1 MCAMDLGL
9 LNNILENSLAQ
20 SKNLRPRNYHFKPST
35 LFYGGARAGK
45 ISTALLHASTYK
57 RPVFV
62 DGTDA
67 RLNLAQLAKALP
79 LFCQDK
85 GVDLLI
91 LKHPPLDF
99 PLLNNLPTFITQST
113 PKNTPKGFKTEA
125 ILPLNFAEFVALHK
139 KEPSTLLARF
149 LKEGNLPELLFC
161 PASEIAL
168 KKQALYALAFKDKAP
183 LFKALLPYQAR
194 SLSTH
199 HLYTQLKKTLKISK
213 DSLYAF
219 IAFLQESQ
227 TLLSLASLK
236 ATRPKLYFYDFSLPY
251 AFSYTHPLPPVFEN
265 MLALELIRHF
275 GVSKIACHF
284 NAFLAA
290 NRHLCI
296 PSPFPTPEQLKHTL
310 PLLLKG
316 MAANVQVW
324 IVTINTALKGT
335 CGKHAWQACGF
346 GDFCLQVLPTL

>member
-1 MCAMDLGL
+1 MLDS
-9 LNNILENSLAQ
+9 ILENPLQA
-20 SKNLRPRNYHFKPST
+20 KNLKPREVPIQPNS
-35 LFYGGARAGK
+35 LLYGGVKAGK
-45 ISTALLHASTYK
+45 SSLALLHAAAYK

-62 DGTDA
+62 DGTDE
-67 RLNLAQLAKALP
+67 RLNLAELFKALP
-79 LFCQDK
+79 AFCQDK
-85 GVDLLI
+85 DVDLLI
-91 LKHPPLDF
+91 IKHPSLALPPLSV
-99 PLLNNLPTFITQST
+99 PTILTQST
-113 PKNTPKGFKTEA
+113 PAGAPKGFHTQA

-227 TLLSLASLK
+227 TLLSLVSLK

-296 PSPFPTPEQLKHTL
+296 PSPFPTPEQLKHAL

>member
-1 MCAMDLGL
+1 MDLGL
-9 LNNILENSLAQ
+9 LNNILENSLTQ
-20 SKNLRPRNYHFKPST
+20 GKSLKPRNIPVTPST
-35 LFYGGARAGK
+35 LFYGGPKAGK
-45 ISTALLHASTYK
+45 SSIALLNAAAHK

-62 DGTDA
+62 DCTDV
-67 RLNLAQLAKALP
+67 RLSLAELAKALP

-91 LKHPPLDF
+91 LKHPPKDF
-99 PLLNNLPTFITQST
+99 PLLNLPTFLTQST
-113 PKNTPKGFKTEA
+113 PKNAPKGFKIQA
-125 ILPLNFAEFVALHK
+125 ILPLSFAEFVRFLK

-161 PASEIAL
+161 PTSEIAL
-168 KKQALYALAFKDKAP
+168 KKQALCALAFKDKTP

-213 DSLYAF
+213 DHLYAF
-219 IAFLQESQ
+219 IAFLQESH

-265 MLALELIRHF
+265 MLALELIHHF
-275 GVSKIACHF
+275 GASQIFCHS

-296 PSPFPTPEQLKHTL
+296 PSPFPTLEQLEHAL

-316 MAANVQVW
+316 MPGPLDVW

-346 GDFCLQVLPTL
+346 GDFCLQVLPAL

>member
-1 MCAMDLGL
+1 MDLGL
-9 LNNILENSLAQ
+9 LNNILENSLTQ
-20 SKNLRPRNYHFKPST
+20 SKNLKPRNMQATPST
-35 LFYGGARAGK
+35 LLYGGAKAGK
-45 ISTALLHASTYK
+45 SSIAILNAAAYK

-62 DGTDA
+62 DCTDE
-67 RLNLAQLAKALP
+67 RLHLAELFKVLP
-79 LFCQDK
+79 AFCQDK
-85 GVDLLI
+85 SVDLLI
-91 LKHPPLDF
+91 LKHPPKDF
-99 PLLNNLPTFITQST
+99 PLLNLPTFITQST
-113 PKNTPKGFKTEA
+113 PKNAPKGFKTQP
-125 ILPLNFAEFVALHK
+125 ILPLSFAEFIRFHK

-168 KKQALYALAFKDKAP
+168 KKQALYALTFKDKAP
-183 LFKALLPYQAR
+183 LFKALLPYQTR

-227 TLLSLASLK
+227 TLLSLPSPN
-236 ATRPKLYFYDFSLPY
+236 RPKLYFYAFSLPY
-251 AFSYTHPLPPVFEN
+251 AFSHTHPLPPVFEN
-265 MLALELIRHF
+265 MLALELIHNF
-275 GVSKIACHF
+275 GMSKISCHF
-284 NAFLAA
+284 NAFLVDH
-290 NRHLCI
+290 RHLCI
-296 PSPFPTPEQLKHTL
+296 PSPFPTLEQLNHTL

-316 MAANVQVW
+316 VATNIGVW

-335 CGKHAWQACGF
+335 CGKHAWQAHGF

>member
-1 MCAMDLGL
+1 MLES
-9 LNNILENSLAQ
+9 ILENPLQA
-20 SKNLRPRNYHFKPST
+20 KNLKPREIPIKPNA
-35 LFYGGARAGK
+35 LLYGGAKAGK
-45 ISTALLHASTYK
+45 SSLALLHAATYK
-57 RPVFV
+57 RPMFV
-62 DGTDA
+62 DCTDE
-67 RLNLAQLAKALP
+67 RLNLAELFKALP
-79 LFCQDK
+79 TFCQAK
-85 GVDLLI
+85 SVDLLI
-91 LKHPPLDF
+91 LKHPPKDF
-99 PLLNNLPTFITQST
+99 PLLNLPTFLTQST

-161 PASEIAL
+161 PPNEIAL
-168 KKQALYALAFKDKAP
+168 KKQALCALAFKDKTP

-213 DSLYAF
+213 DHLYAF

-275 GVSKIACHF
+275 GMSQISCHS
-284 NAFLAA
+284 NAFLVDGT
-290 NRHLCI
+290 HLCL
-296 PSPFPTPEQLKHTL
+296 PSPFPTLEQLEHTL

-316 MAANVQVW
+316 VAGGLKVW
-324 IVTINTALKGT
+324 VVTINTALKG
-335 CGKHAWQACGF
+335 ACGGHQWEALGF
-346 GDFCLQVLPTL
+346 VQFCLQVLPTL

>member
-9 LNNILENSLAQ
+9 LNNILENSAQ

-99 PLLNNLPTFITQST
+99 PLLNLPTFITQST

-161 PASEIAL
+161 PAGEIAL
-168 KKQALYALAFKDKAP
+168 KKQALCALAFKDKTP

-213 DSLYAF
+213 DHLYAF

-227 TLLSLASLK
+227 TLISLPSQA
-236 ATRPKLYFYDFSLPY
+236 RPKLYFYDFSLPY

-275 GVSKIACHF
+275 GMSQISCHS
-284 NAFLAA
+284 NAFLVDGT
-290 NRHLCI
+290 HLCI
-296 PSPFPTPEQLKHTL
+296 PSPFPTLEQLEHTL

-316 MAANVQVW
+316 VAGGLKVW
-324 IVTINTALKGT
+324 VVTINTALKG
-335 CGKHAWQACGF
+335 ACGGHQWEALGF
-346 GDFCLQVLPTL
+346 VQFCLQVLPTL

>member
-1 MCAMDLGL
+1 MDLGL
-9 LNNILENSLAQ
+9 LNNILENSLTQ
-20 SKNLRPRNYHFKPST
+20 GKSLKPRNIPVTPST
-35 LFYGGARAGK
+35 LFYGGPKAGK
-45 ISTALLHASTYK
+45 SSIALLNAAAHK

-62 DGTDA
+62 DCTDV
-67 RLNLAQLAKALP
+67 RLSLAELAKALP

-91 LKHPPLDF
+91 LKHPPKDF
-99 PLLNNLPTFITQST
+99 PLLNLPTFLTQST
-113 PKNTPKGFKTEA
+113 PKNAPKGFKIQA
-125 ILPLNFAEFVALHK
+125 ILPLSFAEFVRFLK

-161 PASEIAL
+161 PTSEIAL
-168 KKQALYALAFKDKAP
+168 KKQALCALAFKDKTP

-213 DSLYAF
+213 DHLYAF

-227 TLLSLASLK
+227 TLISLPSQA
-236 ATRPKLYFYDFSLPY
+236 RPKLYFYDFSLPY

-275 GVSKIACHF
+275 GMSQISCHS
-284 NAFLAA
+284 NAFLVDGT
-290 NRHLCI
+290 HLCI
-296 PSPFPTPEQLKHTL
+296 PSPFPTLEQLEHTL

-316 MAANVQVW
+316 VAGGLKVW
-324 IVTINTALKGT
+324 VVTINTALKG
-335 CGKHAWQACGF
+335 ACGGHQWEALGF
-346 GDFCLQVLPTL
+346 VQFCLQVLPTL